1 MAIEQKWK
9 KYAQETMF
17 NFFILPE
24 YIQQKWEPEIMRME
38 MNITIL

>member
-24 YIQQKWEPEIMRME
+24 YIQQKGKSLKLKRGG
-38 MNITIL
+38 